1 MTWSVLVPVK
11 PLEGAKTRL
20 VGPDGPNGPNGP
32 DAAAR
37 AELALAFACDTVMA
51 AAACPRVGLVFAVT
65 DDPRAHEAL
74 GALGA
79 RVVDGEPGG
88 GLNPALAH
96 GAARARAERPDEGVC
111 AVSAD
116 LPALRPDELD
126 RVLADAG
133 LHARSFA
140 ADAQG
145 VGTTLY
151 AAAPGAAFLPAFE
164 GRSRMRHRSLGTV
177 ELLRTDV
184 PGLRRDVDT
193 RVDLALA
200 RALGVGPH
208 TSKAL
213 GRLGL

>member
-1 MTWSVLVPVK
+1 MTLLWSVLVPVK
-11 PLEGAKTRL
+11 ALEDAKTRL
-20 VGPDGPNGPNGP
+20 AGPD

-51 AAACPRVGLVFAVT
+51 AAACSRVGRVFAVT
-65 DDPRAHEAL
+65 DDTRAHEAL

-79 RVVDGEPGG
+79 HIVDGEPGG
-88 GLNPALAH
+88 GLNPALGH
-96 GAARARAERPDEGVC
+96 GAERARGALPEAGVC
-111 AVSAD
+111 ALSAD

-151 AAAPGAAFLPAFE
+151 AAAPGSVFLPAFE
-164 GRSRMRHRSLGTV
+164 GRSRLRHRSLGTV
-177 ELLRTDV
+177 EILRTDV

-193 RVDLALA
+193 REDLAQA

-208 TSKAL
+208 TAKVL